1 MRSVIEFFWQFLL
14 GITSAVGFAAL
25 IVGGGAFAIGCAVF
39 GCGYTLRWWRQRL
52 RPTDRGD

>member
-25 IVGGGAFAIGCAVF
+25 IVGGVAFGIGCAVC
-39 GCGYTLRWWRQRL
+39 GCGYTWRRWRRRAL
-52 RPTDRGD
+52 GRPPEK